1 MNLKQLFDTKHEI
14 ELDHVNEAI
23 VENYRNL
30 RTRIG
35 ILAFAFP
42 LILVVIGLC
51 WGIDPQS
58 ALSDYYFAL
67 DPQSARLDHTPMRL
81 WFCGILF
88 VVGFFLRRYRGFSKN
103 EDRWLSIAGTFTL
116 GVAIFPESV
125 GDQNEYGFVLA
136 ALGITSVSLHAVC
149 AVLAF
154 ICIAIVIV
162 WYADSTLS
170 ELKDPSVRDW
180 YRNVYR
186 AIAIFMI
193 VSIVISV
200 SLKYLLG
207 TPPDKPDIWTFSGFW
222 QTFSIILA
230 ETFGIWA
237 FAAYWFVKNSE
248 LSRVATEVKKAHAR
262 IAPLK
267 LTKPDIIDKL

>member
-1 MNLKQLFDTKHEI
+1 MGLRQILFRKHVI
-14 ELDHVNEAI
+14 DLDHVNRAI
-23 VENYRNL
+23 AENYRNL

-51 WGIDPQS
+51 WGIDPQRT
-58 ALSDYYFAL
+58 LSDYYFVP
-67 DPQSARLDHTPMRL
+67 DPHTDRLDLTPMRL

-88 VVGFFLRRYRGFSKN
+88 VVGFFLFRYRGFSKN
-103 EDRWLSIAGTFTL
+103 EDRGLSIAGAFTL
-116 GVAIFPESV
+116 GVAIFPETF
-125 GDQNEYGFVLA
+125 DDKNEYSFVLA
-136 ALGITSVSLHAVC
+136 PFGVTSVSLHAIC

-154 ICIAIVIV
+154 LCIAIVIV
-162 WYADSTLS
+162 RYADSTLS
-170 ELKDPSVRDW
+170 ELHPDDAAW

-186 AIAIFMI
+186 GIAIFMI
-193 VSIVISV
+193 VSIGTSIT
-200 SLKYLLG
+200 LKYLLG
-207 TPPDKPDIWTFSGFW
+207 PPPAKPDIWTFAGFW

-248 LSRVATEVKKAHAR
+248 LSLVAKEVKRPHSQM
-262 IAPLK
+262 APTK
-267 LTKPDIIDKL
+267 LSKPEIIDKL